1 MGAKHKKPTVLV
13 IGASCIRNPS
23 RSLASSVSEQVNT
36 KSRRRKKKSMI
47 SLSSQGATRVL
58 FLNEVND
65 EKGKQNWTTAEK
77 VISRC
82 GAVLLLQDAV
92 VGVALQVAEL
102 AKKHHVKVL
111 IDPEPMLDLKEKIK
125 RASLQ
130 ITLKAS
136 GNRKKRIV
144 SKKWRKRRSCV

>member
-1 MGAKHKKPTVLV
+1 MGAKRKKSTILV
-13 IGASCIRNPS
+13 IGASCTHDFPS
-23 RSLASSVSEQVNT
+23 QAASAVSEQV
-36 KSRRRKKKSMI
+36 KPKPRRRKKKSMI
-47 SLSSQGATRVL
+47 SLSSQGDARVL
-58 FLNEVND
+58 FFNGIDAENE
-65 EKGKQNWTTAEK
+65 KKNWTAAEK

-82 GAVLLLQDAV
+82 SAVLLLQDAV
-92 VGVALQVAEL
+92 VGVALQAAEI

-130 ITLKAS
+130 ITLKSS
-136 GNRKKRIV
+136 GDRKKHAV